1 MENECKVSYNYIP
14 ITEVS
19 AEAAQEAVRDLERLR
34 ANAYGYECGD
44 AISPLNYYSCQL
56 LKGNLISFVAFYQ
69 GKIAGA
75 IYVSKIG
82 TDLSVDQVFVSPDYQ
97 NSGLHLG
104 KQMIQYVIDNKELV
118 EEILECSFEGSV
130 MSPNND
136 ESKELSK
143 ALGYN
148 KRIND
153 AYGYY
158 YRKI

>member
-1 MENECKVSYNYIP
+1 MENESKVSYNYIP

-19 AEAAQEAVRDLERLR
+19 AKAAQEVVRDLEELR
-34 ANAYGYECGD
+34 ADAYGYECGE

-56 LKGNLISFVAFYQ
+56 LRGNLISFVAFYQ

-82 TDLSVDQVFVSPDYQ
+82 NDLSVDQVFVATDYQ
-97 NSGLHLG
+97 KSGLHLG
-104 KQMIQYVIDNKELV
+104 KQMIQYVIDNKEQV
-118 EEILECSFEGSV
+118 EEILDCSFEGSV
-130 MSPNND
+130 ISPNSE
-136 ESKELSK
+136 ESKELSHS
-143 ALGYN
+143 LGYS
-148 KRIND
+148 KRDND